1 MSINIETKPE
11 MNVVNVGE
19 EITQDKINALN
30 ASAIN
35 GSPTATNPFLTRTN
49 TFNTTDTAVR
59 ITQTGAGEAFR
70 VEDDANPDSSAF
82 VIDASGDVGIGS
94 NPVTGS
100 KLNVQGN
107 LRVVGTSTLSGATSI
122 TVSSGSTVPL
132 TVQNNGTGNSFV
144 VNDIASD
151 TTPFVIDA
159 DGRVGIGTTTLGTN
173 ALTVAGTTS
182 LGGSISAT
190 QAGTP
195 TVATFTLSNTG
206 STNPAVVIENRG
218 TGNSFVVNDEPSDTS
233 PFIID
238 ASGAVGIGRQ
248 PTAGFR
254 LDLAGNILVAGSVH
268 TFSLAS
274 QGAVITQVS
283 GTANTLTVNNSG
295 TGNSF
300 VVNDDGTGDTS
311 PFVIDNAGSVGIKK
325 SSPAY
330 DLDVNGTANVG
341 TLRFSDGTTM
351 TTAPSASGPLVLTN
365 GLYATTYGEGV
376 IEMENDGDIYFSVS
390 GPYITLKNGTSE
402 MEIGGI
408 KIVFPDS
415 TEQTTAYVPPTY
427 ETTGL
432 ATNVNRTDFPNE
444 IAIVIAGVTYRIP
457 ARQV

>member
-1 MSINIETKPE
+1 MSINITDKPE
-11 MNVVNVGE
+11 MNVVNVGDE
-19 EITQDKINALN
+19 LTQDQINALN

-49 TFNTTDTAVR
+49 TFNTADTAVR
-59 ITQTGAGEAFR
+59 ITQTGSGEAFR
-70 VEDDANPDSSAF
+70 VEDDANPDITPFIITA
-82 VIDASGDVGIGS
+82 AGEVGIGGVS
-94 NPVTGS
+94 AGV
-100 KLNVQGN
+100 K
-107 LRVVGTSTLSGATSI
+107 LRVDGPVNVNSGGNIFTVASGTS
-122 TVSSGSTVPL
+122 VPL

-151 TTPFVIDA
+151 TSPFIIDA

-173 ALTVAGTTS
+173 SLTVAGTTS
-182 LGGSISAT
+182 ISGSISAT

-195 TVATFTLSNTG
+195 TVATFTLTNTG

-218 TGNSFVVNDEPSDTS
+218 TGNSFVVNDEPTDSS

-238 ASGAVGIGRQ
+238 NAGAVGIGRQ

-300 VVNDDGTGDTS
+300 VVNDDGTSDTT
-311 PFVIDNAGSVGIKK
+311 PFVIDNAGSVGIKR

-351 TTAPSASGPLVLTN
+351 TTAPSANGPLVFTN
-365 GLYATTYGEGV
+365 GVYATTYGEGL

-390 GPYITLKNGTSE
+390 GPYITLTNGTSI
-402 MEIGGI
+402 MEIGGT
-408 KIVFPDS
+408 KIVFPDAS
-415 TEQTTAYVPPTY
+415 EQTTAYVSPTY